1 MSTDYFNK
9 IFKVLK
15 ILKIKKLRLYV
26 NVKYKNKYINKAL
39 KGDFEHFKYSYKTDM
54 NRDVLELLGD
64 KDNSLRKYKIIDEIE
79 GRYKNKRFIQR
90 GVLIEDVNIK
100 NKKSTKDIFNGVITE
115 FDLDKDYG
123 KILIVTKN
131 MECLELREKVEVED
145 REFNTNFEVTIDD
158 LEKALMF
165 LSPKIIEGINYLV
178 KEEILVEPMF
188 IMIDNNKLYL
198 GQECVY
204 NLFDPNY
211 DEKINEVK
219 VVDNIK
225 DTMLYIKKVIGILI

>member
-26 NVKYKNKYINKAL
+26 NVKYKNKYINRAL

-115 FDLDKDYG
+115 FDLDKD
-123 KILIVTKN
+123 
-131 MECLELREKVEVED
+131 
-145 REFNTNFEVTIDD
+145 
-158 LEKALMF
+158 
-165 LSPKIIEGINYLV
+165 
-178 KEEILVEPMF
+178 
-188 IMIDNNKLYL
+188 
-198 GQECVY
+198 
-204 NLFDPNY
+204 
-211 DEKINEVK
+211 
-219 VVDNIK
+219 
-225 DTMLYIKKVIGILI
+225 